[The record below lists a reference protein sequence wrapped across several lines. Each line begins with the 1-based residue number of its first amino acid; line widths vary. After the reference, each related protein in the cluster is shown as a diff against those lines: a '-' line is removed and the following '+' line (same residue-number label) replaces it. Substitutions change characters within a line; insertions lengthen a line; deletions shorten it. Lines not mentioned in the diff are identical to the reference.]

1 MRRPLTAVFV
11 KSVAKPGKYGDRH
24 GLILQVRPTGSKYW
38 FWRGTVRGK
47 RVDYGIGSYPYVTL
61 AEARQ
66 TAFEY
71 RKLSKTG
78 ADPKALNAAPAFEE
92 ALEKVL
98 AIHRTT
104 WKPGSRTEEQWRREL
119 TVYAFP
125 HIGRKRVN
133 EVTTADVMR
142 VLLADHLWTE
152 KPVVAKRLRQRIGA
166 VMKWAV
172 AQGFRENNPAGDA
185 VGAVLPRHNGST
197 THFRALPHRRVGEA
211 IATVRESSTWRGIK
225 LAFEFMVLTAARTVE
240 VRLATWDEIDMDAAR
255 WTIPPEHMKAK
266 REHRVPLSPRAVELL
281 GEVGRPVDRARLPVV
296 VPGLGGREDRP
307 PPGGRRGGAGACREE
322 QGRGG
327 VPAHRPVRAPA
338 SADGRV
344 GGVSRGPERK
354 HRSLSPL
361 TGNRRSPR
369 GMGRVLSGVSWP
381 RSNRESRIGYQ
392 NGKAVDAPREDER
405 AIRALA
411 SVGSPQSRCTSSFSR
426 TVAARAVFRG
436 LACAREPCRRTR
448 LRREG

>member
-152 KPVVAKRLRQRIGA
+152 KPVVAKRLRQRISA

-211 IATVRESSTWRGIK
+211 IATVRESNTWRGIK

-281 GEVGRPVDRARLPVV
+281 GEAAERFGSEGLLFPGPRGKPLSETSVYKMLTRLAVPSTAHGFRSSFRDWAAEKTDHPREVV
-296 VPGLGGREDRP
+296 EAALAHVVKNKVEAAYRRTDLFERRRRLMDEWAEYLA
-307 PPGGRRGGAGACREE
+307 GRR
-322 QGRGG
+322 
-327 VPAHRPVRAPA
+327 
-338 SADGRV
+338 
-344 GGVSRGPERK
+344 
-354 HRSLSPL
+354 
-361 TGNRRSPR
+361 
-369 GMGRVLSGVSWP
+369 
-381 RSNRESRIGYQ
+381 ES
-392 NGKAVDAPREDER
+392 
-405 AIRALA
+405 
-411 SVGSPQSRCTSSFSR
+411 T
-426 TVAARAVFRG
+426 AAY
-436 LACAREPCRRTR
+436 R
-448 LRREG
+448 L